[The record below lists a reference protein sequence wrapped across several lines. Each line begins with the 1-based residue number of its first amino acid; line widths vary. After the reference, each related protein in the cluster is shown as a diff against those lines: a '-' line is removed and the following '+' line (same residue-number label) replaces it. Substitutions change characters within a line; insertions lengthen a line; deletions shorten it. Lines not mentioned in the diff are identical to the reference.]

1 MHLHELTI
9 HEAHRLLKKRE
20 ISSKELTAALLT
32 RIDNLN
38 ERLGAYLTITAD
50 DASAQAEAADRW
62 LASGEAAGPLTGIP
76 VALKDVLCTQGVR
89 TTAGSRILE
98 NFVPPYDAAVV
109 ARLRRAGAVLLGKT
123 NQDEFAMGSSNENS
137 AFGPAR
143 NPWDLARVPGGSSGG
158 SAAAVAG
165 GLATCALGTDTGG
178 SIRQPASLCGVVGL
192 KPTYGRVSRY
202 GVVAY
207 ASSLDQVGPMTRDV
221 RDAALLLGA
230 IAGHD
235 PYDSTSLADPVPDY
249 LRALTGNARG
259 VRVGVPREYFGEGL
273 DPEVEAIVRAGIE
286 KLREQGAEV
295 REVSL
300 PHSAYAIATYYVV
313 ATAEASSNLGR
324 YDGVRYGRRSE
335 AARDL
340 ASLFLDTRA
349 EGFGEEVKR
358 RIMLG
363 TFVLSSGYYD
373 AYYLRAQKV
382 RSLIRKD
389 FTDAFGEV
397 DVIAGPTAPTPAF
410 RLGEKTDDPLSMYLS
425 DIYTISCNL
434 AGICGVSVPAGFTR
448 AGLPVGL
455 QLLGRPLGEPDILR
469 AGYALEQ
476 ALGLGVRVP
485 AF

>member
-1 MHLHELTI
+1 
-9 HEAHRLLKKRE
+9 R
-20 ISSKELTAALLT
+20 S
-32 RIDNLN
+32 
-38 ERLGAYLTITAD
+38 
-50 DASAQAEAADRW
+50 
-62 LASGEAAGPLTGIP
+62 LTG
-76 VALKDVLCTQGVR
+76 
-89 TTAGSRILE
+89 S
-98 NFVPPYDAAVV
+98 
-109 ARLRRAGAVLLGKT
+109 
-123 NQDEFAMGSSNENS
+123 
-137 AFGPAR
+137 
-143 NPWDLARVPGGSSGG
+143 
-158 SAAAVAG
+158 
-165 GLATCALGTDTGG
+165 
-178 SIRQPASLCGVVGL
+178 
-192 KPTYGRVSRY
+192 
-202 GVVAY
+202 
-207 ASSLDQVGPMTRDV
+207 
-221 RDAALLLGA
+221 
-230 IAGHD
+230 
-235 PYDSTSLADPVPDY
+235 
-249 LRALTGNARG
+249 ARG
-259 VRVGVPREYFGEGL
+259 VKVGVPREYFGEGH

-340 ASLFLDTRA
+340 AGVFFDTRA

-382 RSLIRKD
+382 RSLIRRD

-410 RLGEKTDDPLSMYLS
+410 RLGEKTGDPLSMYLS

-434 AGICGVSVPAGFTR
+434 AGICGVSVPAGFTK

-469 AGYALEQ
+469 VGYALEQ
-476 ALGLGVRVP
+476 ALGLGIRVP